1 MRSLFSLLTLAGLSL
16 ALSLPVEA
24 QRGQGGRG
32 GGGGGGGARVS
43 PEQILGILAFND
55 ALNVS
60 DEQLLKARAALKESY
75 SEQQEMFQAMRGGE
89 IERDEIREK
98 MMAMRGKILSQVSAI
113 LDKDQV
119 EALKKHM
126 ASQRGGFGGRGG
138 RGGPGGG
145 GGRGAPDTSTDTD

>member
-1 MRSLFSLLTLAGLSL
+1 MRPLFSLLTLAGLSL
-16 ALSLPVEA
+16 ALSLPVEG
-24 QRGQGGRG
+24 QRGQDGR
-32 GGGGGGGARVS
+32 GGGGARVS

-60 DEQLLKARAALKESY
+60 DEQLLQARAALKESHT
-75 SEQQEMFQAMRGGE
+75 EQQEMFQAMRDGE

-98 MMAMRGKILSQVSAI
+98 MMAMRGKILTQVSAI
-113 LDKDQV
+113 LDEEQV

-126 ASQRGGFGGRGG
+126 ASQRGGFGRRVG

-145 GGRGAPDTSTDTD
+145 GGPGAPDTSTDTD